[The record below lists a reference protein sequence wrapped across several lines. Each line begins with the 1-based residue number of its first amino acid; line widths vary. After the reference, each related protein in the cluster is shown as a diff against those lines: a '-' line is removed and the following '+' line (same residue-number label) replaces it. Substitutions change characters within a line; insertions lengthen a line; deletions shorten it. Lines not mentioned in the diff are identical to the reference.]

1 MENINGE
8 IWKQVSN
15 TENLFLSNYGR
26 CKSTIYQKEKL
37 LKLDNNRV
45 TIQRKGKIT
54 RLNIVP
60 LLFEI
65 FSEDEIKV
73 DFNNFPKD
81 LEGEIWRDIEILQGT
96 HQVSNK
102 GRIRRFAHKR
112 QFKGTESFHTG
123 GLCSISIDAKGYSI
137 FGYRLKN
144 GKCRVLKVHREV
156 AKAFIPNPENKPQ
169 INHID
174 GNKQN
179 NTVENLEWCTN
190 SENQLHAYKL
200 GLNTGRRG
208 IKNNNKLIRK
218 D

>member
-8 IWKQVSN
+8 IWKQVPN
-15 TENLFLSNYGR
+15 TENLFLSNHGR

-45 TIQRKGKIT
+45 TIQREGKTT

-60 LLFEI
+60 LLFEV

-73 DFNNFPKD
+73 DFNNFPQD
-81 LEGEIWRDIEILQGT
+81 LEREIWKDIEMLKGT
-96 HQVSNK
+96 HQISNK
-102 GRIRRFAHKR
+102 GRVRRFAYKR
-112 QFKGTESFHTG
+112 LFKGTESFHTG
-123 GLCSISIDAKGYSI
+123 GLCKLTIDAHGYI
-137 FGYRLKN
+137 TLGYRLEN
-144 GKCRVLKVHREV
+144 GKCRSKKVHRLV
-156 AKAFIPNPENKPQ
+156 AEYFIPNPENKPQ
-169 INHID
+169 VNHID

-179 NTVENLEWCTN
+179 NDITNLEWCTN

-208 IKNNNKLIRK
+208 IKKK
-218 D
+218 Q

>member
-1 MENINGE
+1 MENISGE
-8 IWKQVSN
+8 IWKQVPN
-15 TENLFLSNYGR
+15 DANLFLSNYGR

-45 TIQRKGKIT
+45 TIQRGGKLI

-60 LLFEI
+60 ILFEL
-65 FSEDEIKV
+65 FSENEIKV
-73 DFNNFPKD
+73 DFNNFPND
-81 LEGEIWRDIEILQGT
+81 LEGEVWKDIEILKGT

-112 QFKGTESFHTG
+112 LFKGTESFHTG
-123 GLCSISIDAKGYSI
+123 GLCSISIDAKGYPT
-137 FGYRLKN
+137 FGYRLEN
-144 GKCRVLKVHREV
+144 GKCRVLKVHRVV
-156 AKAFIPNPENKPQ
+156 AEAFIPNPENKPQ

-208 IKNNNKLIRK
+208 IKKQ
-218 D
+218 